1 MLLVRSGGNLGH
13 LPMRSMP
20 VRPSVGTGQVGR
32 SSYLHVWVRVCV
44 RVEEVVGVLTVV
56 GLVVQA
62 PIWRLSHLVVMVPRM
77 MKLLGMTESLLL
89 VLLVLL
95 WMRL

>member
-1 MLLVRSGGNLGH
+1 M
-13 LPMRSMP
+13 
-20 VRPSVGTGQVGR
+20 
-32 SSYLHVWVRVCV
+32 